1 MEKQVDCEKEDA
13 AVNDASWLKETEA
26 YLIDLDGTLYRGT
39 EVIPDAPAFVK
50 WLKTSGKKHLYV
62 TNNSSRRPEQVAEH
76 LRHLGIPAETE
87 DVFTSSQVAAMYIGM
102 AEGRKRVFAV
112 GEEGLLHALQEAG
125 CTLAEEDA
133 DYVVQGIDRD
143 FTYEKLKKASLLI
156 QAGATFI
163 ATNVDKALPTEQ
175 GLLPGSGSLTAAI
188 RTTTGVEPL
197 VMGKPHARMIEYA
210 LERLGVPKERA
221 VVIGDNLETDILAG
235 VNADVRTVLV
245 LTGFSKRDQIEGAEG
260 KPTIL
265 FDSLTEL
272 MKHAE

>member
-1 MEKQVDCEKEDA
+1 MEEQVDCEKEDA

-39 EVIPDAPAFVK
+39 EVIPDAPAFVE
-50 WLKTSGKKHLYV
+50 WLKRTGKRFLYV

-76 LRHLGIPAETE
+76 LRHLGIPAEPD
-87 DVFTSSQVAAMYIGM
+87 DVFTSSQVAATYIAA
-102 AEGRKRVFAV
+102 AEGGKRVYAI
-112 GEEGLLHALQEAG
+112 GEEGLHHALQNAG
-125 CTLAEEDA
+125 CTLADEDVQ
-133 DYVVQGIDRD
+133 YVVQGIDRD

-188 RTTTGVEPL
+188 RTTSGVEPL
-197 VMGKPHARMIEYA
+197 VMGKPNARMIEYA
-210 LERLGVPKERA
+210 LERVGVPKHRA

-245 LTGFSKRDQIEGAEG
+245 LTGFSKREHLESAEG
-260 KPTIL
+260 QPTIIL
-265 FDSLTEL
+265 DSLTEL